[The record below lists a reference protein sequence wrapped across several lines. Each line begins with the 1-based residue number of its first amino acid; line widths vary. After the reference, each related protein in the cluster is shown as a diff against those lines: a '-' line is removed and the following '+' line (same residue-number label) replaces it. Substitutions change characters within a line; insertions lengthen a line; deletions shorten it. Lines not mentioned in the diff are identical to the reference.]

1 MQGRF
6 AILNCAFDPLT
17 EKDSVDRIFQ
27 IIHAGQRGW
36 ACTVNVSILMMMRK
50 NKELKSFVDKA
61 RLTVADGQP
70 LVWVAPLFGGLLPER
85 VAGVD
90 LIDALCARAHKDGVS
105 IYLLGAAPEIVEKVV
120 ATLCNRYPG
129 LNIQGSDGYFRK
141 KSIAQTIESI
151 QSSGAKLLFVGMG
164 SPLQESFI
172 RRHWKELGVSMAI
185 GVGGSF
191 DVFAGLRVRAPL
203 WMQSIGLEWLVRLA
217 QEPRRLMPR
226 YLVTN
231 TQFCFLIVRIV
242 LRRIMLRKSCSD
254 A

>member
-1 MQGRF
+1 MRSRF

-36 ACTVNVSILMMMRK
+36 ACTVNVSTLMMMRT
-50 NKELKSFVDKA
+50 NRELKSFVDKA
-61 RLTVADGQP
+61 RLIIADGQP
-70 LVWVAPLFGGLLPER
+70 LVWVAPLFGGSLPER

-90 LIDALCARAHKDGVS
+90 LIDALCARAHADKVP
-105 IYLLGAAPEIVEKVV
+105 IYLLGATPEIVEKVV
-120 ATLCNRYPG
+120 ARLCNRYPG
-129 LNIQGSDGYFRK
+129 LNIQGSDGYFRQ
-141 KSIAQTIESI
+141 KSIAQTITAI
-151 QSSGAKLLFVGMG
+151 NNSGAKLLFVGMG

-172 RRHWKELGVSMAI
+172 RRHWTELGVSMAI

-191 DVFAGLRVRAPL
+191 DVFAGLRVRAPP

-226 YLVTN
+226 YLATN
-231 TQFCFLIVRIV
+231 TQFCFLIAQIV
-242 LRRIMLRKSCSD
+242 LRRIALRNTCSD